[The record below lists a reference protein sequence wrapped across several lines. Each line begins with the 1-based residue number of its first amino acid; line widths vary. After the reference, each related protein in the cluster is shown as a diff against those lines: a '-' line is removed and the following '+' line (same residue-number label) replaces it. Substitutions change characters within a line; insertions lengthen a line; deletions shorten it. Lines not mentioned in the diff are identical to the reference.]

1 MSLISS
7 NGGKTCQP
15 DRSLKEKILNEEIQS
30 LRDVHQQSF
39 ETFDKVVLT
48 LKKII
53 NYKNEHIDQE
63 LNEVDIKN
71 SFLENLSS
79 MEESLLSLI

>member
-71 SFLENLSS
+71 SFL
-79 MEESLLSLI
+79 

>member
-53 NYKNEHIDQE
+53 KYKNEHIDQE